1 MWCIFKIKK
10 YICQP
15 ISQSFTHFNHS
26 IMKSETSFTSRAYSS
41 KRDAILDIF
50 NIVKYKDALTVAIN
64 IMLTKRE
71 GNIDEDT
78 FIELKTKY
86 KLFCFDLG
94 IDTGY
99 FKG

>member
-1 MWCIFKIKK
+1 
-10 YICQP
+10 
-15 ISQSFTHFNHS
+15 
-26 IMKSETSFTSRAYSS
+26 MKSETSFTSRAYSS

-86 KLFCFDLG
+86 KLYCFDLG

>member
-1 MWCIFKIKK
+1 ME
-10 YICQP
+10 
-15 ISQSFTHFNHS
+15 
-26 IMKSETSFTSRAYSS
+26 SETLFTQRAYTSR
-41 KRDAILDIF
+41 RDAILDIF

-64 IMLTKRE
+64 LMLTKRQ

-78 FIELKTKY
+78 FIELKTTY
-86 KLFCFDLG
+86 KLYCFDLG